1 LRPVAYD
8 PPPGAE
14 RQMMVWAAK
23 TYEVPLGI
31 ETEQEFRRLYSEAGQ
46 PRYWFLITKRR
57 GQALQVLVRIPEEF
71 LSMFPG
77 FELTTSK
84 QLPDRPAL
92 VVGDPDALKIHYP
105 SPRPHGGRSRKA

>member
-1 LRPVAYD
+1 
-8 PPPGAE
+8 
-14 RQMMVWAAK
+14 MMIWATK
-23 TYEVPLGI
+23 TYQVPDKMTQAK
-31 ETEQEFRRLYSEAGQ
+31 EEFRKLHSEVGQ

-57 GQALQVLVRIPEEF
+57 GRAIQVIVRIPEES
-71 LSMFPG
+71 LTRFPG